1 MRTIVSIRAKAKL
14 FAFTMLAAVAVFAV
28 GVAVVQAE
36 GSPKVDIC
44 HIPPGNPENAH
55 VITVSENAIP
65 AHMAH
70 GDFLGDCR
78 GPE

>member
-1 MRTIVSIRAKAKL
+1 MISIRAKATL
-14 FAFTMLAAVAVFAV
+14 SAFFLLVAVVGV

-65 AHMAH
+65 AHLAH
-70 GDFLGDCR
+70 GDMLDSCR